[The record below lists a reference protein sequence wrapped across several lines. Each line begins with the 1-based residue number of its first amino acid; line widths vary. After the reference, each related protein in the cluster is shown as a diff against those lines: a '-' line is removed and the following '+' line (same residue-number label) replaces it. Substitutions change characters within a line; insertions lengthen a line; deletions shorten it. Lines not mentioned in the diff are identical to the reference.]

1 MKYRHMPSIVSV
13 IEMAHVNSKYNT
25 KKSSINK
32 KWTRFLKNNKLFDEY
47 MIYLGGDNAIGV
59 EPNSYKEL
67 SNICH
72 NLSGR
77 KYEVKGSY
85 GKYVEVDWNK
95 IFREF
100 MSQTIK
106 WYNIKER
113 FLYAI
118 NKGYE

>member
-13 IEMAHVNSKYNT
+13 IEMAHTNSKYNT
-25 KKSSINK
+25 GKSAINK
-32 KWTRFLKNNKLFDEY
+32 KWTRFLKNRKLFDEY

-77 KYEVKGSY
+77 KYEVKGTL
-85 GKYVEVDWNK
+85 GKYIHVDWNVV
-95 IFREF
+95 FDQFVRE
-100 MSQTIK
+100 TIK
-106 WYNIKER
+106 WYNVKER
-113 FLYAI
+113 FLYAL
-118 NKGYE
+118 NNGYK